1 MRDITLNHCTS
12 LCISKAAPGVLIG
25 LAEGSN
31 IAAICN
37 MLFESKSTS
46 ANIEYFAGDLHRK
59 RNTSS

>member
-46 ANIEYFAGDLHRK
+46 ANI
-59 RNTSS
+59 